1 MSTFFI
7 EDDLVI
13 DIDNILWIDVNDNER
28 NKKKFPYVIYI
39 SSERYCAEYGII
51 AAAYGR
57 LVKFIKE
64 KEKEKKEIADLQKE
78 LLRAQLKE
86 LDK

>member
-28 NKKKFPYVIYI
+28 NKKNFHM
-39 SSERYCAEYGII
+39 
-51 AAAYGR
+51 
-57 LVKFIKE
+57 
-64 KEKEKKEIADLQKE
+64 
-78 LLRAQLKE
+78 
-86 LDK
+86 

>member
-1 MSTFFI
+1 M
-7 EDDLVI
+7 
-13 DIDNILWIDVNDNER
+13 
-28 NKKKFPYVIYI
+28 IYI